1 MGLSHVDFR
10 FWQILATQVH
20 SNRGLV
26 AILVADTAAA
36 AEHQFSEDQTVG
48 SGFQLGCSELPAS
61 NSEIE
66 VFCFIL
72 LQYLKCNH
80 LGKDPHARDIQRSE
94 VSLALASLSSTAACR
109 GKRKLKNLT
118 SGLSLQGPNALTHK
132 SPPVRK
138 SGGSL
143 HKGLL
148 FGVPHPNSSH

>member
-66 VFCFIL
+66 MFCFIL

-138 SGGSL
+138 SGGSTL
-143 HKGLL
+143 VWGSPPKFIPLA
-148 FGVPHPNSSH
+148 